1 MDPLTVTR
9 LEGISVLH
17 LGLDQI
23 VLRIGLSF
31 ILGML
36 IAFTYRR
43 THKAFAYSYGM
54 VLSMVILSMVVA
66 MVLMVIDNSLARAFG
81 LVGALS
87 IIRFRTPVKDIRDII
102 FLFIAIG
109 AGIAVGAGA
118 YQIAAIGVPAIL
130 LVSSLL
136 FFIRF
141 GQKQTEELLIKLF
154 TRGSAMDSAAGSYEP
169 ILADHCRSYSLIELQ
184 SDAQGAVEMVYSVKL
199 LDSSRIAEIVRR
211 ITASQGIERVAVLSA
226 IHNMDVQ

>member
-1 MDPLTVTR
+1 MDPLSITR
-9 LEGISVLH
+9 LQGVSVLD

-23 VLRIGLSF
+23 LMRIGLSF
-31 ILGML
+31 VLGL
-36 IAFTYRR
+36 CVAFTYRR

-54 VLSMVILSMVVA
+54 VLAMVLISMIVA

-87 IIRFRTPVKDIRDII
+87 IIRFRTPVKDIRDIMY
-102 FLFIAIG
+102 LFVAIG

-118 YQIAAIGVPAIL
+118 YRIAVVSVLGIL
-130 LVSSLL
+130 MVSYLL
-136 FFIRF
+136 FYLKF

-154 TRGSAMDSAAGSYEP
+154 ATRGAIDTPAGHYES
-169 ILADHCRSYSLIELQ
+169 ILTEHCRSFSLIELQ
-184 SDAQGAVEMVYSVKL
+184 SEPDGSVEMVYSVRL
-199 LDSSRIAEIVRR
+199 LDSSKVPEIVRR
-211 ITASQGIERVAVLSA
+211 MTADENIKRVSVLSA